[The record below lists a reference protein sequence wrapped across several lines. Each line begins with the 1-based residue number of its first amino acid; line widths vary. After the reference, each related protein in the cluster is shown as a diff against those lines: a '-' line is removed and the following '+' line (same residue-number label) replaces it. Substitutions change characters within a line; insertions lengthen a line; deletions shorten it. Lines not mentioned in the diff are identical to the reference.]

1 MTFVYIAL
9 TAALSVLALPA
20 AYLLLLTF
28 AGLFV
33 RRNADQSGTAPGTRF
48 AILVPA
54 HNEAKL
60 LPLLLESLRNND
72 YPTELYEVFVVADN
86 CTDSTAEIGRSL
98 GAVVYERNDTQLRG
112 KPHALKWLIG
122 QLSERSE
129 DFDAYLFLDADS
141 QVSSKFLAAMDRNLR
156 DGYEVVQSY
165 YAVSNPAAS
174 SLSALRYIAF
184 VLKHNVRPMGKR
196 ALGLSCGL
204 FGTGMAFSREII
216 ERYGWESFTLAEDIE
231 HFMKLTNDGVEVRF
245 AHEAVLWSD
254 MPTSFEGARGQ
265 NLRWER
271 GRLDMARRFSLPFL
285 VQGLLKGN
293 MRKVDAAIEQLIPPM
308 SITYAAGAVL
318 LLLTLPTLQPWLIGL
333 GIAVNAALLT
343 HLVLGL
349 IIARAPVAVYRAFAF
364 APAFVAWKLLIYVQA
379 MALKE
384 LPWVR
389 TQRPQ

>member
-9 TAALSVLALPA
+9 AAALAVVALPA

-33 RRNADQSGTAPGTRF
+33 RRKADESGTAHGTRF

-72 YPTELYEVFVVADN
+72 YPTELYGVFVVADN
-86 CTDSTAEIGRSL
+86 CTDATAEIGSSL

-122 QLSERSE
+122 QLAERSE
-129 DFDAYLFLDADS
+129 EFDAYLFLDADS
-141 QVSSKFLAAMDRNLR
+141 QVSSNFLSAMDRNLR
-156 DGYEVVQSY
+156 DGYQAVQSY

-231 HFMKLTNDGVEVRF
+231 HFMKLTNDGVAVRF

-254 MPTSFEGARGQ
+254 MPTSFEEARGQ

-293 MRKVDAAIEQLIPPM
+293 MRKIDAAIEQLIPPM

-333 GIAVNAALLT
+333 GIAVNAALLA

-349 IIARAPVAVYRAFAF
+349 ITARAPVAVYRAFAF
-364 APAFVAWKLLIYVQA
+364 APVFIAWKLLIYVQA